1 MSTKVKPC
9 YRVAHNRTFLEKQVW
24 VWILRDI
31 KGRPSHK
38 YRNAGDRFECNR
50 SFSVFGGSSQKSA
63 ALLWFRHL
71 HCAIPDDSVQDLCQ
85 RGGAWS
91 PAQLFWITKRKKKK
105 KARWLMF
112 VCVIS
117 GVTSS
122 DMDAS
127 TSNTL
132 QAGASID
139 WKIYCGSWLFLF
151 LSLFFDILPF
161 LVLNS
166 AISVSQG
173 NKQETKY
180 WKVEQEKLSVPLSG
194 SLVSWVTVLRTR
206 AGCSGVLSLWCCWHS
221 SRAVS

>member
-1 MSTKVKPC
+1 MLSEHEDNPC
-9 YRVAHNRTFLEKQVW
+9 YRVAHNWTFLEKQVW

-50 SFSVFGGSSQKSA
+50 SFSVFGGSSQKIRGLTLISPPALCHSWWFCSGSVSA
-63 ALLWFRHL
+63 GRGMIPSTTLL
-71 HCAIPDDSVQDLCQ
+71 DYK
-85 RGGAWS
+85 
-91 PAQLFWITKRKKKK
+91 TKKK

-161 LVLNS
+161 LVLNNS

-180 WKVEQEKLSVPLSG
+180 WKVEQEKLSVPLSEP
-194 SLVSWVTVLRTR
+194 
-206 AGCSGVLSLWCCWHS
+206 GVLGDSTEDTG
-221 SRAVS
+221 RV

>member
-1 MSTKVKPC
+1 MSTKVNPC

>member
-1 MSTKVKPC
+1 MLSEHEDNPC
-9 YRVAHNRTFLEKQVW
+9 YRVAHNWTFLEKQVW

-38 YRNAGDRFECNR
+38 YRNAGDRLECNR

-71 HCAIPDDSVQDLCQ
+71 HCAIPDDSVQALCQ

-91 PAQLFWITKRKKKK
+91 PAQLFWITKWKKE

-161 LVLNS
+161 LVLNNS

-180 WKVEQEKLSVPLSG
+180 WKVEQEKLSVPLSEP
-194 SLVSWVTVLRTR
+194 
-206 AGCSGVLSLWCCWHS
+206 GVLGDSTEDTG
-221 SRAVS
+221 RV

>member
-1 MSTKVKPC
+1 MKWLGPGMLSEHEDNPC
-9 YRVAHNRTFLEKQVW
+9 YRVAHNWTFLEKQVW

-31 KGRPSHK
+31 KEVLLISTGTQETVLSATEVSQYLEGPLKNPRPYFDFATCTVPFLMILFRICVSG
-38 YRNAGDRFECNR
+38 AGHDPQHN
-50 SFSVFGGSSQKSA
+50 SSGLQNE
-63 ALLWFRHL
+63 
-71 HCAIPDDSVQDLCQ
+71 
-85 RGGAWS
+85 
-91 PAQLFWITKRKKKK
+91 KKKK

-132 QAGASID
+132 QAGVSID

-161 LVLNS
+161 LVLNNS

-180 WKVEQEKLSVPLSG
+180 WKVEQEKLSVPLSEP
-194 SLVSWVTVLRTR
+194 
-206 AGCSGVLSLWCCWHS
+206 GVLGDSTKDTG
-221 SRAVS
+221 RV

>member
-1 MSTKVKPC
+1 MKWLGPGMLSEHEDNPC
-9 YRVAHNRTFLEKQVW
+9 YRVAHNWTFLEKQVW

-38 YRNAGDRFECNR
+38 YRNTGDRFECNR

-105 KARWLMF
+105 SQVID
-112 VCVIS
+112 VCVCYKW
-117 GVTSS
+117 S
-122 DMDAS
+122 DFIRYGRFYIQHCR
-127 TSNTL
+127 L
-132 QAGASID
+132 EPASID

-161 LVLNS
+161 LVLNNS

-180 WKVEQEKLSVPLSG
+180 WKVEQEKLSVPLSEP
-194 SLVSWVTVLRTR
+194 
-206 AGCSGVLSLWCCWHS
+206 GVLGDSTEDTG
-221 SRAVS
+221 RV